1 MSLLAARD
9 FLLRHRDDYD
19 AVYAGF
25 HPPQLS
31 SQWPQLKRPSSG
43 LRPPSPRKRGEGHRL

>member
-31 SQWPQLKRPSSG
+31 SQWPFRSRTTRHY
-43 LRPPSPRKRGEGHRL
+43 LRATCEIAPRT